1 MHMIKTWLVYIE
13 REMRIGSPSPQLT
26 LSLSRALSLS
36 ETMNGEGRRR
46 GGGGGDRRDLRLSKQ
61 QKLIL
66 TAEEQL
72 ESKLGF
78 DLFSE
83 GDRRL
88 G

>member
-1 MHMIKTWLVYIE
+1 
-13 REMRIGSPSPQLT
+13 
-26 LSLSRALSLS
+26 
-36 ETMNGEGRRR
+36 MNGEGRRR
-46 GGGGGDRRDLRLSKQ
+46 GGGGGDQRDLRLSKQ